1 MKPQTPEFE
10 VTEFDGRTLP
20 LEDKSVDCFLTQEP
34 RNPDDF
40 ANSEIMLNMCQLTF
54 DQLFL
59 QSQSAVATLVH
70 DGSAQAHSAKK
81 ATFGN
86 GGGWHVS

>member
-1 MKPQTPEFE
+1 MKSKLQAIALDVVKPQTPEFE

-40 ANSEIMLNMCQLTF
+40 ANSEIM
-54 DQLFL
+54 
-59 QSQSAVATLVH
+59 
-70 DGSAQAHSAKK
+70 
-81 ATFGN
+81 
-86 GGGWHVS
+86 